1 MYDLIIVGGGPAGV
15 AAAVYAARKRLKTAL
30 VVEEWG
36 GQSNISLDV
45 QNWIGTLRV
54 TGADL
59 AKRLKSHVE
68 NYKSDVLD
76 IISPAN
82 AAALEPGTESV
93 AVKLKGGRTLEG
105 RALLIASGARR
116 RKLEVPGAAEFDQKG
131 LTYCASCD
139 GPLFA
144 DRDVAVVGGGNAAFE
159 TALQLLAYCR
169 TVTLLNRADSFKAD
183 AITTTSALAHPHMK
197 AHL

>member
-1 MYDLIIVGGGPAGV
+1 MQTTPFWINYFLLSSTYCIAMLDLIIVGGCQAGV

-59 AKRLKSHVE
+59 AKMLKSHVE

-144 DRDVAVVGGGNAAFE
+144 DQDVAIIGGGNAG
-159 TALQLLAYCR
+159 
-169 TVTLLNRADSFKAD
+169 
-183 AITTTSALAHPHMK
+183 
-197 AHL
+197 